1 MKVLKNCL
9 ILLCF
14 LPFTS
19 LAEEL
24 ITEKLIENLISNIE
38 EAAKR
43 QDVEQLITYFV
54 KDAKVTFEF
63 SGSQGGKMELGLLGY
78 KEHLKQGWSMPMK
91 FSYQVDDIAISIS
104 ENGKSAEVTDLVTE
118 TITMDGE
125 IIMTTRTYEKI
136 EIINVRGLPMITRVY
151 GLIMT
156 GNKAE
161 PVI

>member
-1 MKVLKNCL
+1 MNLLKNCL

-19 LAEEL
+19 FSDEL
-24 ITEKLIENLISNIE
+24 ITEKSIENLITNME

-43 QDVEQLITYFV
+43 QDVEQLITHFT
-54 KDAKVTFEF
+54 KDTKVTFEF
-63 SGSQGGKMELGLLGY
+63 SGSQGGKMEFGLLRY

-91 FSYQVDDIAISIS
+91 FSYQVDDISISIADD
-104 ENGKSAEVTDLVTE
+104 GQSAEVNDVVTE

-125 IIMTTRTYEKI
+125 VVMTTRTYEKI
-136 EIINVRGLPMITRVY
+136 DLVNVQGLPLITRVY

-156 GNKAE
+156 GAAAE